1 MSQERSLDG
10 LLNDILDDFE
20 RLLMTAKNGPAKR
33 KLTGRIERIK
43 LALAQR
49 AMAQSERRFQPVRS
63 GVSRSVGAVD

>member
-1 MSQERSLDG
+1 MSPERSLDG

-33 KLTGRIERIK
+33 KLAGRIERIK

-49 AMAQSERRFQPVRS
+49 AMAQSERRFPPARS
-63 GVSRSVGAVD
+63 GISRSVSAVD